1 MKLLILITVS
11 ILFAGCNTVKRFE
24 KKQQQ
29 YQTLIDNYVE
39 SHPARIDTV
48 TRITPGDTTVYEH
61 IVYDTTTNNATDTLL
76 VPGQTI
82 TKTIFRD
89 RTIRDSIIR
98 VVENK
103 SGLELCNRMLIE
115 CKTKGEEK
123 DKQLKGKNIWIYIA
137 IGAIVIAA
145 LLTAVIVKGLFNKV
159 KL

>member
-48 TRITPGDTTVYEH
+48 SRITRADTTIYEH
-61 IVYDTTTNNATDTLL
+61 IVYDTTTINSTDTLL
-76 VPGQTI
+76 IPGQII
-82 TKTIFRD
+82 TKTIYSD
-89 RTIRDSIIR
+89 RLIRDTIFR

-103 SGLELCNRMLIE
+103 TSLELCNRMLNE
-115 CKTKGEEK
+115 CTTRGEEK

-137 IGAIVIAA
+137 IGAIVLAA
-145 LLTAVIVKGLFNKV
+145 LLTAVIVKGLFKKV

>member
-76 VPGQTI
+76 IPGQTI

-89 RTIRDSIIR
+89 RIIRDAIIR

-103 SGLELCNRMLIE
+103 SGLELCNRMLNE
-115 CKTKGEEK
+115 CKTRGEEK

-137 IGAIVIAA
+137 IGAIVLAA